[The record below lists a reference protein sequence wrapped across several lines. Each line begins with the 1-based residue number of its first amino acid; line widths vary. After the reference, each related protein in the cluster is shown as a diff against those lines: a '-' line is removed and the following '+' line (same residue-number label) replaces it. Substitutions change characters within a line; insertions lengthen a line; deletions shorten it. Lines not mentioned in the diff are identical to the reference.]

1 MFQVNIFTLYPEFFP
16 GLLDAGNYR
25 RARVNKIWDFNIVNL
40 REFTGSNQRAD
51 DKPFGGGSGMVIK
64 AEVISKALNKYK
76 NGFEKVLLS
85 PRGLK
90 LDQNLVENY
99 KNKTG
104 LNLIC
109 GHFEGV
115 DQRVIDKENIK
126 EISIGDYVL
135 SGG

>member
-99 KNKTG
+99 KNKSFNIF
-104 LNLIC
+104 LNQNLLFI
-109 GHFEGV
+109 FFILV
-115 DQRVIDKENIK
+115 QVA
-126 EISIGDYVL
+126 IS
-135 SGG
+135 

>member
-51 DKPFGGGSGMVIK
+51 DKPFGGGSGMVIR

-76 NGFEKVLLS
+76 NGFEKVYYLC
-85 PRGLK
+85 K
-90 LDQNLVENY
+90 FNFIYYNNLRP
-99 KNKTG
+99 T
-104 LNLIC
+104 
-109 GHFEGV
+109 
-115 DQRVIDKENIK
+115 DKIYCLYRF
-126 EISIGDYVL
+126 I
-135 SGG
+135 